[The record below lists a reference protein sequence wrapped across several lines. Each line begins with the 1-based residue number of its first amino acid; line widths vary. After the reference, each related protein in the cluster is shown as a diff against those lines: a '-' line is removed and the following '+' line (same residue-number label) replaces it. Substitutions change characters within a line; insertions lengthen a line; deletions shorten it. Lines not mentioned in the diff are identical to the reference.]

1 MAPSVGREIVTITC
15 SANDTCSL
23 GGSVGAI
30 LRAGD
35 LICLFGELGA
45 GKTTFIQG
53 VAEGLGVCDPVTSP
67 SFTIL
72 HEHQAGPPEAGKP
85 RFCHLDLY
93 RLGEGDLD
101 EIGLEELLDSEAV
114 VAVEWAERLPAALR
128 SDALVVVIAFDQA
141 DEEARHIRL
150 RASGPR
156 GKRIL
161 EALSEEKRARAG
173 L

>member
-1 MAPSVGREIVTITC
+1 LAAGLC
-15 SANDTCSL
+15 
-23 GGSVGAI
+23 
-30 LRAGD
+30 AGD

-45 GKTTFIQG
+45 GKTTFIQR
-53 VAEGLGVCDPVTSP
+53 VAQGLGVPDWVTSP

-72 HEHQAGPPEAGKP
+72 HEHQGRL

-101 EIGLEELLDSEAV
+101 DIGLEEVLSSEAV

-128 SDALVVVIAFDQA
+128 SDALEVVIAFDQG
-141 DEEARHIRL
+141 DEEARRIRL
-150 RASGPR
+150 RASGPG

-161 EALSEEKRARAG
+161 EALSEEKNAG
-173 L
+173 PRP